1 MYFCQPAAASA
12 LSSVSAVSATETGE
26 VNLVTAGLAYISLE
40 PVTRGSLLVLSEPSS
55 GSLSLLEQPAASR
68 ETQISA
74 NRERRTAPDRVLP
87 RMKVSACIAV
97 SEKAQPTAAKPFAGL
112 AQSIPM
118 SRVEDIWFKRYP
130 NYN

>member
-40 PVTRGSLLVLSEPSS
+40 PETRGSLLVLSEPSS

-68 ETQISA
+68 ETQMSA

-87 RMKVSACIAV
+87 RMNVSACIAV
-97 SEKAQPTAAKPFAGL
+97 SEK
-112 AQSIPM
+112 
-118 SRVEDIWFKRYP
+118 P
-130 NYN
+130 NPPRPSLLRAWRSLFL